1 MAIYDVASSSL
12 LRSAFD
18 SKGNRL
24 EKAYNINGVLIF
36 GSKSNGATE
45 DAPEVTSAQEYQKS

>member
-1 MAIYDVASSSL
+1 MAIYDVLSSSL

-24 EKAYNINGVLIF
+24 GIVYNINGVLIS
-36 GSKSNGATE
+36 GSESNGATK
-45 DAPEVTSAQEYQKS
+45 DSPERSSAQADQKS

>member
-36 GSKSNGATE
+36 GSESNG
-45 DAPEVTSAQEYQKS
+45 DANDTPEGSSASEYQKS

>member
-1 MAIYDVASSSL
+1 MAIYDALSSSL

-24 EKAYNINGVLIF
+24 ERVYNINGVLI
-36 GSKSNGATE
+36 SSESNGATKDTSE
-45 DAPEVTSAQEYQKS
+45 GSSAQADQKS